1 MLAVRLIPCLD
12 MDDGRVVK
20 GVRFNNLRDAGDPV
34 TLAAAYNG
42 DGADEISVLD
52 VGATVKSR
60 DTMLDVIR
68 NLAKQVF
75 VPLSA
80 GGGVRSTADM
90 RRMLEAGADKVS
102 VCSAALQNPGLLTEA
117 AARFGSQCVVI
128 SIDAAR
134 FNGSW
139 KAMSAGGSRDSG
151 RDAVEWA
158 KEAVDRGAGE
168 ILLNSIDRDGTHAG
182 YDLDLI
188 HTISK
193 TVDVPIIASGG
204 AGDPDHLAEAVGT
217 GASAVLLASVLH
229 DGQWTISGLKQE
241 LKKRGVRVRC

>member
-34 TLAAAYNG
+34 TLAAAYNA

-68 NLAKQVF
+68 NLARQVF

-80 GGGVRSTADM
+80 GGGVRSVADM

-102 VCSAALQNPGLLTEA
+102 ICSAALADPGLLTEA
-117 AARFGSQCVVI
+117 ADRFGAQCVVI

-134 FNGSW
+134 HNGSW

-151 RDAVEWA
+151 RDAVQWA

-188 HTISK
+188 HTIAK
-193 TVDVPIIASGG
+193 AVDVPIIASGG
-204 AGDPDHLAEAVGT
+204 AGDPDHLAEAVGA

-229 DGQWTISGLKQE
+229 DGQWTITGLKRE